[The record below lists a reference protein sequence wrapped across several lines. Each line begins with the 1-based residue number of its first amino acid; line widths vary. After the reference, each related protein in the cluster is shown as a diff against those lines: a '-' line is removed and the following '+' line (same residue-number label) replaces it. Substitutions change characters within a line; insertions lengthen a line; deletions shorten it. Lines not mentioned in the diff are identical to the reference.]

1 MVSREEALNRAR
13 KLDLDLV
20 EVFLEISVLNVFN
33 I

>member
-20 EVFLEISVLNVFN
+20 EVFLEISVLNMF
-33 I
+33 